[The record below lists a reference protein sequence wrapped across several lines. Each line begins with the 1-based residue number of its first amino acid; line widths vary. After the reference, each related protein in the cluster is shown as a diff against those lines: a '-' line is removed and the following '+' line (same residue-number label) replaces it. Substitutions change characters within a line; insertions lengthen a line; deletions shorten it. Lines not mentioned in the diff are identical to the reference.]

1 MRIITKDIILGL
13 LLLTSVHAIKAA
25 PQSREIDGFFV
36 AGNEDYQG
44 GDYDA
49 AIAEYNRI
57 LHAGYAG
64 LEVYY
69 NLGNAYY
76 KQGKLGLAIVNYERA
91 RKLDPENED
100 VNYNLDLARLAAVD
114 KIQQLP
120 RFFLSEWLH
129 RVSHA
134 MSLRLLG
141 YLAVGL
147 YLTLMILLILGAAW
161 RRIRTV
167 RGMFAA
173 LMIDGVLL
181 AALAG
186 MFLSRV
192 YENETTVEAIVLAQ
206 KVDVKSAPDLS
217 GTDVFSLHEG
227 VKVNIR
233 DRSLSWVKIQLADG
247 KVGWLQMNAV
257 EII

>member
-1 MRIITKDIILGL
+1 MRIIVNNIILSVL
-13 LLLTSVHAIKAA
+13 LLAPVHATVAA
-25 PQSREIDGFFV
+25 PQSGEIDGFFV
-36 AGNEDYQG
+36 AGNKDYQD

-49 AIAEYNRI
+49 AIVEYNRI

-64 LEVYY
+64 LELYY
-69 NLGNAYY
+69 NFGNAYY

-100 VNYNLDLARLAAVD
+100 VNYNLDLARLATVD

-120 RFFLSEWLH
+120 RFFLAEWLH

-147 YLTLMILLILGAAW
+147 YLTLIILLILRTAW
-161 RRIRTV
+161 KRLRTV
-167 RGMFAA
+167 RGIFAA
-173 LMIDGVLL
+173 LVIDGVLL
-181 AALAG
+181 AVLAG

-206 KVDVKSAPDLS
+206 KVDVKSAPDLA

-227 VKVNIR
+227 VKVNIK